1 MSVESSNKSKKV
13 FIVVNDLITALNF
26 RKDLIK
32 TISKSGHDVFIVAPK
47 KSSFISETVINDFFK
62 APHLNFI
69 EIRLNRFSIN
79 PLSEII
85 YLAKLYRIFK
95 KFSPDYIFLYTS
107 KSNVWGSIAAYFAGI
122 RKVYCTVTGL
132 GFAFIS
138 SSLKASVAR
147 FFLNILFRI
156 SMRFCNLTFFQNND
170 DQDYF
175 IANKIISKK
184 KCRLINGSGVN
195 LKEFT
200 PQEKNSASFTF
211 LMIARLLPEKG
222 VKEYL
227 DASMVIKKEFNDVSF
242 VLIGSIED
250 SSDITI
256 ETLNQYSHSVNYLG
270 YQENIQKHIKDSDV
284 FVLPSYREGTSK
296 SILEAMAM
304 GKPIVTTNVPGC
316 KDVVENNINGL
327 LIKEKSVSA
336 LTSALKRFIV
346 DKEFLSRAG
355 QMSLK
360 IVSEKYDV
368 KKVNKYFLNEVGLI
382 LNSNS

>member
-1 MSVESSNKSKKV
+1 
-13 FIVVNDLITALNF
+13 
-26 RKDLIK
+26 
-32 TISKSGHDVFIVAPK
+32 
-47 KSSFISETVINDFFK
+47 
-62 APHLNFI
+62 
-69 EIRLNRFSIN
+69 
-79 PLSEII
+79 
-85 YLAKLYRIFK
+85 
-95 KFSPDYIFLYTS
+95 
-107 KSNVWGSIAAYFAGI
+107 
-122 RKVYCTVTGL
+122 
-132 GFAFIS
+132 
-138 SSLKASVAR
+138 
-147 FFLNILFRI
+147 
-156 SMRFCNLTFFQNND
+156 
-170 DQDYF
+170 
-175 IANKIISKK
+175 
-184 KCRLINGSGVN
+184 
-195 LKEFT
+195 
-200 PQEKNSASFTF
+200 
-211 LMIARLLPEKG
+211 
-222 VKEYL
+222 
-227 DASMVIKKEFNDVSF
+227 MVIKKEFNDVSF